1 MRLRLSPQDNSFFDM
16 LTESANNLVLGAEAV
31 AGLFAA
37 GADRQAVSEEV
48 RRIEHAEDDVT
59 HGILRKLNVSF
70 VTPFDRDDIYQLA
83 GRLDDVMDY
92 MEAAV
97 DLVVLYKLGDL
108 PQEIA
113 EQVDVLRRAALL
125 TAESMPRLR
134 TRKDLDTYWIEVN
147 RLENEA
153 DQLYRRLL
161 AKLFDGSFDA
171 ITVMKLKEVAEQLE
185 AAADAFEDVAN
196 AVETI
201 VIKES

>member
-1 MRLRLSPQDNSFFDM
+1 VRLRLAPQDNSFFDM

-31 AGLFAA
+31 AGLFAV
-37 GADRQAVSEEV
+37 GADRQAVSDEV

-134 TRKDLDTYWIEVN
+134 TRKDLDPYWIEIN

>member
-1 MRLRLSPQDNSFFDM
+1 VRLRLTPQDNSFFDM

-31 AGLFAA
+31 AKLFTS
-37 GADRQAVSEEV
+37 GADRQAISEEV
-48 RRIEHAEDDVT
+48 RRIEHAEDEVT

-134 TRKDLDTYWIEVN
+134 TRKDLDSYWIEIN

-161 AKLFDGSFDA
+161 AKLFDGTFDA
-171 ITVMKLKEVAEQLE
+171 ITVMKLKEIAEQLE

-196 AVETI
+196 SVETI

>member
-1 MRLRLSPQDNSFFDM
+1 VRLRLTPQDNSFFDM

-31 AGLFAA
+31 AKLFVR
-37 GADRQAVSEEV
+37 GADRPAISEEI
-48 RRIEHAEDDVT
+48 RRIEHAEDEVT

-134 TRKDLDTYWIEVN
+134 SRKDLDSYWIEVN

-161 AKLFDGSFDA
+161 AKLFDGTFDA
-171 ITVMKLKEVAEQLE
+171 ITVMKLKEIAEQLE

-196 AVETI
+196 SIETI